1 MRVDILIRQLKMGYI
16 AMNDDVFEFD
26 IDAELAAAE
35 ENVSKKA
42 QVIPEPP
49 AEEEDCEGCKI

>member
-1 MRVDILIRQLKMGYI
+1 
-16 AMNDDVFEFD
+16 MNDDVFEFD

-35 ENVSKKA
+35 ENARKKA
-42 QVIPEPP
+42 QAIPEPP